1 MADYVARPGQGAA
14 VRDRQKDETPRRY
27 KVLLHNDDFTSM
39 DFVVLILRDVFRKRT
54 AEAHQIMLH
63 VHERGKG
70 LAGVYVKSVAETKVA
85 TVHRLAREH
94 KFPLRCSME
103 AE

>member
-1 MADYVARPGQGAA
+1 MADYVARPGQGAG
-14 VRDRQKDETPRRY
+14 VRERQKDETPRRY
-27 KVLLHNDDFTSM
+27 KVLLHNDDYTTM
-39 DFVVLILRDVFRKRT
+39 EFVVMILRDVFRKET
-54 AEAHQIMLH
+54 PDAHRVMLH

-70 LAGVYVKSVAETKVA
+70 LAGVYVKSVAETKIA

-103 AE
+103 PE